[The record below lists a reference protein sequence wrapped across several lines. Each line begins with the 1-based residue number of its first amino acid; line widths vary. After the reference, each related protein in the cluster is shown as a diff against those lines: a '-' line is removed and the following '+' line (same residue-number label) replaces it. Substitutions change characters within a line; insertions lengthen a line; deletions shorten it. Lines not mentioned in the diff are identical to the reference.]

1 MLQLLGVILFFVAAG
16 DWLLGK
22 MSKRPDESFRAVSLG
37 CGLILAVGMTIG
49 GIYML
54 GLRESD
60 FGDAVMYFVWAGLGV
75 ALIVKTMKER

>member
-1 MLQLLGVILFFVAAG
+1 MLQLLGVILFLLGAG

-22 MSKRPDESFRAVSLG
+22 MSKHPDASFRAMSMG
-37 CGLILAVGMTIG
+37 CGLFLAVGMTIG

-60 FGDAVMYFVWAGLGV
+60 FGDAVMYFIWAGLGV
-75 ALIVKTMKER
+75 VLIVKAAKK

>member
-1 MLQLLGVILFFVAAG
+1 MLEMLGVILFLLAAG

-22 MSKRPDESFRAVSLG
+22 MAKRPDESFRAVSLG
-37 CGLILAVGMTIG
+37 CGLLLAVGMTIG

-60 FGDAVMYFVWAGLGV
+60 FGDALMYFAWAALGV
-75 ALIVKTMKER
+75 VLMVKAAKK

>member
-1 MLQLLGVILFFVAAG
+1 MLQLLGVILFLLGAG

-37 CGLILAVGMTIG
+37 CGLFLAVGMTIG

-60 FGDAVMYFVWAGLGV
+60 FGDALMYFAWAAFGV
-75 ALIVKTMKER
+75 VVMVQAAKK